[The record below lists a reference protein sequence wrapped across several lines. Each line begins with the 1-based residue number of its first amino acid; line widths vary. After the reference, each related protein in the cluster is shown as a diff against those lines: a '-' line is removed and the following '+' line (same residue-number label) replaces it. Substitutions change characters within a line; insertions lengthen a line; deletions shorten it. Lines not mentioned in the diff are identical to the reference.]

1 MENYTPEWWNKGEL
15 ADVVRRSRLV
25 TVEAHGVY
33 LESIECRHRAA
44 VLRDGGALVSI
55 SSLNAARPPLRL
67 LPQPRPDVRNDTI
80 AAALTPM
87 RTPKALPP

>member
-44 VLRDGGALVSI
+44 VLRDEAQRCELHHEVLVE
-55 SSLNAARPPLRL
+55 LGLEGEVEGLEGLADR
-67 LPQPRPDVRNDTI
+67 QP
-80 AAALTPM
+80 
-87 RTPKALPP
+87 

>member
-33 LESIECRHRAA
+33 LESMECRHRAA
-44 VLRDGGALVSI
+44 VLRDEAQGLRAESFAHRRWPQGLSVVAVLAPSI
-55 SSLNAARPPLRL
+55 KG
-67 LPQPRPDVRNDTI
+67 D
-80 AAALTPM
+80 
-87 RTPKALPP
+87 